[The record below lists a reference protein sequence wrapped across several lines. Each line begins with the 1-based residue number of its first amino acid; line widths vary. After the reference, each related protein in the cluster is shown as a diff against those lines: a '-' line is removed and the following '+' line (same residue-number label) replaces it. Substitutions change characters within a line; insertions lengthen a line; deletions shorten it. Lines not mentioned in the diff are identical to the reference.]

1 LVGTTL
7 AVLAAVAFALSNTSA
22 SLAYHGGSNP
32 LTIAAIRFFVPTI
45 MLIVWM
51 RMSGVPL
58 ILPARDGLIAVAL
71 GFLTALYSWALL
83 TSLNQIPLALA
94 TLVFYLFPFLAV
106 VILGFLGWEKFSW
119 QGIVT
124 IAVAFAGLA
133 LVLEPR
139 GGDIKI
145 GGLALAFA
153 SAFGF
158 ALVVTVSSRVF
169 KAGDARPLT
178 LNIAV
183 VSAVLLS
190 ALCAARG
197 DFVLPHTNTG
207 WIGFVSTPLLYGIAM
222 ISFYIAVS
230 MIGPVRTSL
239 LSYVE
244 PVVAASLGMIILD
257 EALTA
262 VQFAGIALVIIALI
276 AATAR
281 RRLATK

>member
-1 LVGTTL
+1 
-7 AVLAAVAFALSNTSA
+7 
-22 SLAYHGGSNP
+22 
-32 LTIAAIRFFVPTI
+32 
-45 MLIVWM
+45 
-51 RMSGVPL
+51 
-58 ILPARDGLIAVAL
+58 
-71 GFLTALYSWALL
+71 
-83 TSLNQIPLALA
+83 
-94 TLVFYLFPFLAV
+94 
-106 VILGFLGWEKFSW
+106 
-119 QGIVT
+119 
-124 IAVAFAGLA
+124 
-133 LVLEPR
+133 
-139 GGDIKI
+139 
-145 GGLALAFA
+145 LALAFA